1 MLSRIM
7 GQHMQAA
14 ASGTRLRIVVIGAG
28 FGGLNVVADLKG
40 AGADVTL
47 IDRRNHHLFQPLLY
61 QVATAGL
68 SPADIAAPIR
78 NIFHDRRD
86 VSVYLDEVTGVDMV
100 PRHVLLG
107 TTRIPYD
114 VLVVA
119 TGATHAYFGHD
130 DWEPFAPGL
139 KTIEDATAIRRR
151 ILIAFERAEMER
163 DEAAAQ
169 ALLTFAVVGGGATGV
184 ELAGAIAELARRALV
199 SDFRRINPLRARI
212 VLIEAGP
219 RILSSFPANL
229 SAKAAHA
236 LSRLG
241 VDVRCGTAVTA
252 CDAGGVVLG
261 EERIAAATILWAAG
275 VQASPAAKWLGAD
288 SDKAGRMM
296 VSADLTLPGHPEIFV
311 IGDTAKVATGALP
324 GIAAVAK
331 QQGQYVARVL
341 KARLNGDTTAKPF
354 RYLDVGNWA
363 TVGRK
368 AALID
373 LGWMRLSGFVAWL
386 LWSFAH
392 IYFLIGFRNR
402 IVVAIDWALA
412 YLTFRRGAR
421 LITGPLHEA
430 QSKTPDLI

>member
-1 MLSRIM
+1 M
-7 GQHMQAA
+7 
-14 ASGTRLRIVVIGAG
+14 IGAG
-28 FGGLNVVADLKG
+28 FGGLNAVVGLRN
-40 AGADVTL
+40 AGADITL

-86 VSVYLDEVTGVDMV
+86 VTVYLDEVTGVDMARREV
-100 PRHVLLG
+100 VLR

-114 VLVVA
+114 VLIIA

-130 DWEPFAPGL
+130 AWEAFAPGL

-151 ILIAFERAEMER
+151 ILIAFERAEMAR
-163 DEAAAQ
+163 DESTAQ
-169 ALLTFAVVGGGATGV
+169 AQLTFAIVGGGATGV

-199 SDFRRINPLRARI
+199 ADFRRINPLRARI

-219 RILSSFPANL
+219 RILASFPANL
-229 SAKAAHA
+229 SAKATQA
-236 LSRLG
+236 LTQLG
-241 VDVRCGTAVTA
+241 VEVRCGAAVSA
-252 CDAGGVVLG
+252 CDADGVTVGGD
-261 EERIAAATILWAAG
+261 RIAAATILWAAG
-275 VQASPAAKWLGAD
+275 VQASPAARWLGAD
-288 SDKAGRMM
+288 CDKVGR
-296 VSADLTLPGHPEIFV
+296 VLVGTDLTLPGHSEIFV
-311 IGDTAKVATGALP
+311 IGDTAKVATNAWP

-331 QQGQYVARVL
+331 QQGKYFARVL
-341 KARLNGDTTAKPF
+341 KARINGETAARPF

-373 LGWMRLSGFVAWL
+373 LGWMRMSGFIAWV

-402 IVVAIDWALA
+402 IVVALDWALA

-421 LITGPLHEA
+421 LITGPLNEP
-430 QSKTPDLI
+430 QSKTPDLV